1 MICYLFL
8 KFLNAYISEKIC
20 FSVRKRQSGTLRLCR
35 RFCAAKRRTVN
46 AERLTFSEEGR
57 DSISVAKPQ
66 NFAQIIRLRNQCR
79 EHCRRAVL
87 RFKRRIGPLSCVLRR
102 TSRRNRGSRR
112 SPLFAKPIGRRSTP
126 FCVTA
131 VMLPQTPRIYS
142 RLSSPICSR
151 KIR

>member
-8 KFLNAYISEKIC
+8 KFLNAYISEK
-20 FSVRKRQSGTLRLCR
+20 FAS
-35 RFCAAKRRTVN
+35 RFGRGKAGRFAYVVDSAPPN

-131 VMLPQTPRIYS
+131 VMPPQTPRIYS